1 MTVRDE
7 GTGDH
12 APHSA
17 QFLTDVRD
25 LWWTTEQLQRAAD
38 VLGLSEVRDVVDVGC
53 GLGHWGRSLARV
65 LPAGA
70 HVTGID
76 REPQWVRDAPRGA
89 TASGVTFSFAQGDAL
104 ALPLPD
110 ACADLVTC
118 QTLLI
123 HVADP
128 RAVLKEMHRVL
139 RPGGRVLLAEPNNL
153 GGVAPAHAG
162 PDTDVEL
169 LCAAFRLEVTCERG
183 KAALGLGYNSIGER
197 VPGLLDPALWRDLHG
212 WLCERA
218 WMARPPY
225 SADVRTM
232 FADEERQLDAGNVLW
247 GRNETLRYFL
257 AGGGDPA
264 AFDALWQATRAL
276 AEQRLNSFHAGT
288 YAGAEG
294 SLFYLFAARRA

>member
-1 MTVRDE
+1 MAND
-7 GTGDH
+7 GT
-12 APHSA
+12 PHST

-38 VLGLSEVRDVVDVGC
+38 VLGLAGVHDVVDVGC
-53 GLGHWGRSLARV
+53 GLGHWGRALCRV

-70 HVTGID
+70 HVIGVD
-76 REPQWVRDAPRGA
+76 REQEWVRAAQNTPSA
-89 TASGVTFSFAQGDAL
+89 AGVTFSFVLGDAS
-104 ALPLPD
+104 ALPLPS
-110 ACADLVTC
+110 ASADLVTC

-128 RAVLKEMHRVL
+128 RAVLREMHRVL
-139 RPGGRVLLAEPNNL
+139 RPGGRLLLAEPNNI
-153 GGVAPAHAG
+153 GGVVSVHAS
-162 PDTDVEL
+162 PDADVEL

-197 VPGLLDPALWRDLHG
+197 VPSLLDPALWRDLQG

-218 WMARPPY
+218 WMPRPPY
-225 SADVRTM
+225 SAAVKTM
-232 FADEERQLDAGNVLW
+232 FADEKRQLAAGSVVW
-247 GRNETLRYFL
+247 GYDETHRYFL

-264 AFDALWQATRAL
+264 AFAHLWQATRTL
-276 AEQRLNSFHAGT
+276 VEQRLQAFDAGT